1 MIKAGTVCFVSSR
14 GHDGIFNPIFD
25 STGMTELSEDL
36 KSPCIKTWNCEIENL
51 VAVDVNVTKIKNL
64 YGNPLQRIIIWVNKK
79 DITK

>member
-1 MIKAGTVCFVSSR
+1 
-14 GHDGIFNPIFD
+14 
-25 STGMTELSEDL
+25 MTELSEDL